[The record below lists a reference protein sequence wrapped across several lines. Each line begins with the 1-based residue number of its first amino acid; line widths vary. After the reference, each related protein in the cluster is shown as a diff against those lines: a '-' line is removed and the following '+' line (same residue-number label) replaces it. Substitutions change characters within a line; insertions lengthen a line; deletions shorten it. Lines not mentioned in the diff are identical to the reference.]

1 MKRIISTIL
10 ILVTIFAAACPAYA
24 AEPRYANAS
33 GVYVTLN
40 INSSGKATV
49 AVRVTGNSSLSSS
62 EILTYIEKKVGSTWT
77 RVDIGT
83 TNDVW
88 EYTSTNSAV
97 LKTYTAQLSSTG
109 EYRAVAEFTLT
120 GSTAEEITK
129 TATATY

>member
-1 MKRIISTIL
+1 MKSIISTFL
-10 ILVTIFAAACPAYA
+10 VVVTIFATVYPAYA

-33 GVYVTLN
+33 GVYVTLS
-40 INSSGKATV
+40 ISSSGKATV

-62 EILTYIEKKVGSTWT
+62 KILTYIEKKVGSTWT

-88 EYTSTNSAV
+88 EYTSTSSSII
-97 LKTYTAQLSSTG
+97 KTYTAQLSSAG
-109 EYRAVAEFTLT
+109 EYRAVAEFTLI
-120 GSTAEEITK
+120 GSTVEEITK